1 MFKKVEMYDK
11 FYGYKGRDTLSKF
24 NRVSKNRKFVKILVM
39 CLDYKSSSDIY
50 PNVKNP
56 LMHQVRDMA
65 RDGLLDRYVNTN
77 DKREKYYYKTT
88 KKGLDIIA
96 KAYNI

>member
-1 MFKKVEMYDK
+1 MFKKVEMYNCWVGNESTFK
-11 FYGYKGRDTLSKF
+11 RISKE
-24 NRVSKNRKFVKILVM
+24 RKFVKILVM

-56 LMHQVRDMA
+56 LMQQVKCMA
-65 RDGLLDRYVNTN
+65 KKGLLDRYINTN
-77 DKREKYYYKTT
+77 DKKEKYYYKTT